1 MRKQQFELFG
11 HSSAQTDMF
20 PDAVPQHKPMDFP
33 TEARRRLLAALEAA
47 RAAPATPWPRR
58 EMGMWE
64 ILFPQMA
71 GWLPDDE
78 RDQLCFEFAQEIE
91 RLKKAA

>member
-1 MRKQQFELFG
+1 MSDPDLFG
-11 HSSAQTDMF
+11 HTAGQPDLFADQPAQ
-20 PDAVPQHKPMDFP
+20 PRKVMDFQA
-33 TEARRRLLAALEAA
+33 EARRRLEKVLAEAKAAEQLPWTQRELEK
-47 RAAPATPWPRR
+47 WQ
-58 EMGMWE
+58 

-78 RDQLCFEFAQEIE
+78 ANQLCFEFAQEIE

>member
-1 MRKQQFELFG
+1 MSDPDLFG
-11 HSSAQTDMF
+11 NKPAQADLF
-20 PDAVPQHKPMDFP
+20 ADQPPQPRKVMDFEA
-33 TEARRRLLAALEAA
+33 EARRRLLAALEAA
-47 RAAPATPWPRR
+47 RAAPKQPWPNR

-64 ILFPQMA
+64 VLFPQMA

-91 RLKKAA
+91 RLKNAA